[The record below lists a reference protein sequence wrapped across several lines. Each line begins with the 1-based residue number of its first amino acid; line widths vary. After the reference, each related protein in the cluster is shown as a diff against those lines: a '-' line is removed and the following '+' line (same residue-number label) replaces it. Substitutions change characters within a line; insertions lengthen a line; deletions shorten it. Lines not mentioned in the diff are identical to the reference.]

1 MPLNY
6 LDSPDRQVRTNGV
19 RGLWSS
25 TLQWI
30 RTLRTREEQF
40 LLVLAV
46 MIGVITGLAVVGFIL
61 LTERL
66 GSRMYPVGGAGW
78 RRLVVPVLGSLFS
91 GWLLSKYFPEARGS
105 GIPQTRSAME
115 LRGGRISLR
124 TVLGRFFVSSSSL
137 ASGIALG
144 REGPSVQIGAG
155 IASVL
160 GMRLGLGPARL
171 RQLIP
176 VGAAAAIA
184 AAFNT
189 PIAAVL
195 FTLEEV
201 VGNLHAP
208 VLGLVVVGSVTSW
221 AVLQTFLGD
230 EPLFHVPGYQLVQPG
245 ELFIYALLGV
255 AGGLL
260 STVFVK
266 SVLRIRRS
274 FITLPAATQPFQPL
288 VGGIVAGLLGMFL
301 PQVLGVGYDYVDQVL
316 NGDIALRIVL
326 LLIPLKVIAT
336 AVCYGSGN
344 AGGIFGPSL
353 FFGAMLGGAIG
364 SAAHA
369 LLPGATATPG
379 AYALVGMGATFAG
392 IIRTPMTSVF
402 MIFELTRDYS
412 ILVPVM
418 IANMTS
424 YIIAARLQKKSI
436 YIALAEQDGIH
447 LQEHRAHVDP
457 RNRTV
462 LMAMNGQPAIVDPET
477 LLSELPEETDGDLFL
492 IVNSG
497 KLTGVATGDSVR
509 NARDEGHQHFHISD
523 VASRTDEFPHVHPD
537 HPIELAMQRMGEAGW
552 SSLPVVDR
560 ADVSKLR
567 GLITIADVLRAYG
580 PRASD
585 SQSESTA
592 RRT

>member
-1 MPLNY
+1 MNGPIENLK
-6 LDSPDRQVRTNGV
+6 PDRFT
-19 RGLWSS
+19 GLLSS
-25 TLQWI
+25 SFQWVK
-30 RTLRTREEQF
+30 TLRTREEQF
-40 LLVLAV
+40 LVALAV
-46 MIGVITGLAVVGFIL
+46 MIGVLTGLAVVGFIL

-66 GSRMYPVGGAGW
+66 GSRMYPVGGAAW
-78 RRLVVPVLGSLFS
+78 RRLIVPVTGALAS

-105 GIPQTRSAME
+105 GIPQTRGAME
-115 LRGGRISLR
+115 LHGGRISLR
-124 TVLGRFFVSSSSL
+124 TVLGRFFVSSASL

-160 GMRLGLGPARL
+160 GRKLGLGPARL
-171 RQLIP
+171 RQLLP

-208 VLGLVVVGSVTSW
+208 VLGLIVIGSVTSW

-230 EPLFHVPGYQLVQPG
+230 NPLFHVPSYQLVNPG
-245 ELFIYALLGV
+245 ELLIYALLGV
-255 AGGLL
+255 SGGLL

-266 SVLRIRRS
+266 AVLSIRK
-274 FITLPAATQPFQPL
+274 FFAALPFATRPFQPVAGGIL
-288 VGGIVAGLLGMFL
+288 VGALGMFL

-316 NGDIALRIVL
+316 NGDIALRVVL
-326 LLIPLKVIAT
+326 LLIPLKLIAT

-353 FFGAMLGGAIG
+353 FFGAMLGGAVG

-369 LLPGATATPG
+369 LLPGSTATPG
-379 AYALVGMGATFAG
+379 AYALVGMGAAFAG

-412 ILVPVM
+412 ILVPLM

-424 YIIAARLQKKSI
+424 YIIASHLQKKSI

-447 LQEHRAHVDP
+447 LQEHRTLP
-457 RNRTV
+457 ESRSRTV
-462 LMAMNGQPAIVDPET
+462 LLAMTPEPGLVAPGT
-477 LLSELPEETDGDLFL
+477 ALNRLPDEMPGDLFL
-492 IVNSG
+492 VGDGG
-497 KLTGVATGDSVR
+497 KLMGVVSVSSVR
-509 NARDEGHQHFHISD
+509 KALAEGHEVLSIGEL
-523 VASRTDEFPHVHPD
+523 VAPSGGYPHVHPD
-537 HPIELAMQRMGEAGW
+537 HPLELAMQRMGQAGLQ
-552 SSLPVVDR
+552 SLPVVDR
-560 ADVSKLR
+560 ADVAKLR
-567 GLITIADVLRAYG
+567 GLITVNDILRAYG
-580 PRASD
+580 A
-585 SQSESTA
+585 ESTA
-592 RRT
+592 LETAG

>member
-1 MPLNY
+1 
-6 LDSPDRQVRTNGV
+6 
-19 RGLWSS
+19 
-25 TLQWI
+25 
-30 RTLRTREEQF
+30 
-40 LLVLAV
+40 
-46 MIGVITGLAVVGFIL
+46 MIGVLTGLAVVGFIL

-66 GSRMYPVGGAGW
+66 GSRMYPVGGAAW
-78 RRLVVPVLGSLFS
+78 RRLIVPTIGALAS
-91 GWLLSKYFPEARGS
+91 GWLLSKYFPDARGS
-105 GIPQTRSAME
+105 GIPQTRGAME
-115 LRGGRISLR
+115 LHGGRISLR
-124 TVLGRFFVSSSSL
+124 TVLGRFFVSSASL

-160 GMRLGLGPARL
+160 GRKLGLGPARL

-201 VGNLHAP
+201 VGNLHAL
-208 VLGLVVVGSVTSW
+208 VLGLIVIGSVTSW

-230 EPLFHVPGYQLVQPG
+230 NPLFHVPGYQLVNPG
-245 ELFIYALLGV
+245 ELLIYAFLGV

-266 SVLRIRRS
+266 AVLQIRQ
-274 FITLPAATQPFQPL
+274 FFATLPAGTRHFQPAAGGIL
-288 VGGIVAGLLGMFL
+288 VGVLGMFL

-316 NGDIALRIVL
+316 NGDIALRIVV
-326 LLIPLKVIAT
+326 LLIPLKLIAT

-353 FFGAMLGGAIG
+353 FFGAMLGGAVG

-369 LLPGATATPG
+369 LLPGSTATPA
-379 AYALVGMGATFAG
+379 AYALVGMGAAFVG

-412 ILVPVM
+412 ILVPLM

-424 YIIAARLQKKSI
+424 YIIASHLQKKSI
-436 YIALAEQDGIH
+436 YIALAEQDGVH
-447 LQEHRAHVDP
+447 LQEHRTPAES
-457 RNRTV
+457 RSRTV
-462 LMAMNGQPAIVDPET
+462 LM
-477 LLSELPEETDGDLFL
+477 
-492 IVNSG
+492 
-497 KLTGVATGDSVR
+497 
-509 NARDEGHQHFHISD
+509 
-523 VASRTDEFPHVHPD
+523 
-537 HPIELAMQRMGEAGW
+537 
-552 SSLPVVDR
+552 
-560 ADVSKLR
+560 VS
-567 GLITIADVLRAYG
+567 
-580 PRASD
+580 
-585 SQSESTA
+585 
-592 RRT
+592 

>member
-1 MPLNY
+1 MDYP
-6 LDSPDRQVRTNGV
+6 DSQTQTNGSSA
-19 RGLWSS
+19 LWSS
-25 TLQWI
+25 ALQWV
-30 RTLRTREEQF
+30 RRLRSREEQF
-40 LLVLAV
+40 LLALAV
-46 MIGVITGLAVVGFIL
+46 MIGVLTGLAVVGFIL
-61 LTERL
+61 ITERL
-66 GSRMYPVGGAGW
+66 GSRLYPVGGAAW
-78 RRLVVPVLGSLFS
+78 RRLVVPTLGALAS

-124 TVLGRFFVSSSSL
+124 TVLGRFFVSSASL
-137 ASGIALG
+137 ATGIALG

-155 IASVL
+155 IGSVL
-160 GMRLGLGPARL
+160 GTRLGLGPARL

-245 ELFIYALLGV
+245 ELLIYAFLGV

-266 SVLRIRRS
+266 AVLRIRQAFLAFPVVTR
-274 FITLPAATQPFQPL
+274 PFQP
-288 VGGIVAGLLGMFL
+288 VIGGIAVGILGVFL

-326 LLIPLKVIAT
+326 LLIPLKLIAT

-364 SAAHA
+364 SAAHR
-369 LLPGATATPG
+369 LFPGATATPG

-412 ILVPVM
+412 ILVPLM

-424 YIIAARLQKKSI
+424 YILAARLQKKSI
-436 YIALAEQDGIH
+436 YIALAEQDGVH
-447 LQEHRAHVDP
+447 LQEHRTMPDP

-462 LMAMNGQPAIVDPET
+462 LMAMDADP
-477 LLSELPEETDGDLFL
+477 L
-492 IVNSG
+492 IVEANTPLSAVPVEPDRDLYLIVEAG
-497 KLTGVATGDSVR
+497 KLTGVVTRDSILT
-509 NARDEGHQHFHISD
+509 AREDGNENMPVHDLARRSG
-523 VASRTDEFPHVHPD
+523 EFPHVHPD

-560 ADVSKLR
+560 ADISKLR
-567 GLITIADVLRAYG
+567 GLITVSDVLRAYG
-580 PRASD
+580 PRSAK
-585 SQSESTA
+585 Q
-592 RRT
+592 

>member
-1 MPLNY
+1 MDHAENL
-6 LDSPDRQVRTNGV
+6 RTNRFTGFF
-19 RGLWSS
+19 SS
-25 TLQWI
+25 SFDWI

-40 LLVLAV
+40 LVVLAV
-46 MIGVITGLAVVGFIL
+46 MIGVLTGLAVVAFIL

-66 GSRMYPVGGAGW
+66 GSRMYPAGGAAW
-78 RRLVVPVLGSLFS
+78 RRLIVPTIGALAS

-105 GIPQTRSAME
+105 GIPQTRGAME
-115 LRGGRISLR
+115 LHGGRISLR
-124 TVLGRFFVSSSSL
+124 TILGRFFVSSASL

-160 GMRLGLGPARL
+160 GRKLGLGPARL

-208 VLGLVVVGSVTSW
+208 VLGLIVIGSVTSW

-230 EPLFHVPGYQLVQPG
+230 NALFHVPAYQLVNPG
-245 ELFIYALLGV
+245 ELLIYAFLGV

-266 SVLRIRRS
+266 AVLRIRL
-274 FITLPAATQPFQPL
+274 FFAALPAASRPYQPVAGGIL
-288 VGGIVAGLLGMFL
+288 VGALGMFL

-326 LLIPLKVIAT
+326 LLIPLKLIAT

-353 FFGAMLGGAIG
+353 FFGAMLGGAVG

-369 LLPGATATPG
+369 LLPGSTATPG
-379 AYALVGMGATFAG
+379 AYALVGMGAAFAG

-412 ILVPVM
+412 ILVPLM

-424 YIIAARLQKKSI
+424 YIIASHLQKKSI

-447 LQEHRAHVDP
+447 LQEHRTQTDS
-457 RNRTV
+457 RSRTV
-462 LMAMNGQPAIVDPET
+462 LMAMTADPSLVAPGT
-477 LLSELPEETDGDLFL
+477 LLSELPEETAGGLFLVANGGKLMGVVPVASVKKALVEGQHGLSIGDL
-492 IVNSG
+492 
-497 KLTGVATGDSVR
+497 A
-509 NARDEGHQHFHISD
+509 ARSS
-523 VASRTDEFPHVHPD
+523 AYPHVHPD
-537 HPIELAMQRMGEAGW
+537 HPIELAIERMGQSGLQ
-552 SSLPVVDR
+552 SLPVVDR
-560 ADVSKLR
+560 ADIAKLR
-567 GLITIADVLRAYG
+567 GIISVNDVLRAYG
-580 PRASD
+580 PEPA
-585 SQSESTA
+585 A
-592 RRT
+592 

>member
-1 MPLNY
+1 MDHAENL
-6 LDSPDRQVRTNGV
+6 RTNRVTGF
-19 RGLWSS
+19 LSS
-25 TLQWI
+25 GFNWV

-40 LLVLAV
+40 LVVLAV
-46 MIGVITGLAVVGFIL
+46 MIGVLTGLAVVGFIL

-66 GSRMYPVGGAGW
+66 GSRMYPASGAVW
-78 RRLVVPVLGSLFS
+78 RRLIVPTIGALVS

-105 GIPQTRSAME
+105 GIPQTRGAME
-115 LRGGRISLR
+115 LHGGRITLR
-124 TVLGRFFVSSSSL
+124 TVLGRFFVSSASL

-144 REGPSVQIGAG
+144 REGPSVQIGGG

-160 GMRLGLGPARL
+160 GRKLGLGPARL

-176 VGAAAAIA
+176 VGAAAAVA

-208 VLGLVVVGSVTSW
+208 VLGLIVIGSVTSW

-230 EPLFHVPGYQLVQPG
+230 NALFHVPGYQLVNFG
-245 ELFIYALLGV
+245 ELLIYAFLGV

-266 SVLRIRRS
+266 SVLHIRQ
-274 FITLPAATQPFQPL
+274 FFAGLPAATRPFQPIAGGIL
-288 VGGIVAGLLGMFL
+288 VGALGMFL

-326 LLIPLKVIAT
+326 LLIPLKLIAT

-353 FFGAMLGGAIG
+353 FFGAMLGGAVG

-369 LLPGATATPG
+369 LLPGSTATPG
-379 AYALVGMGATFAG
+379 AYALVGMGAAFAG

-412 ILVPVM
+412 ILVPLM

-424 YIIAARLQKKSI
+424 YIIASHLQKKSI
-436 YIALAEQDGIH
+436 YIALAEQDGVH
-447 LQEHRAHVDP
+447 LQEHRTP
-457 RNRTV
+457 SGSRSRTV
-462 LMAMNGQPAIVDPET
+462 LMAMRADPTLVAAGT
-477 LLSELPEETDGDLFL
+477 LLSELPEETPGDLFL
-492 IVNSG
+492 VADG
-497 KLTGVATGDSVR
+497 DKLVGVVPVASVR
-509 NARDEGHQHFHISD
+509 KALGAGQGKISIGDLAARSE
-523 VASRTDEFPHVHPD
+523 AYPHVHPD
-537 HPIELAMQRMGEAGW
+537 HPIELAIERMGQSGLK
-552 SSLPVVDR
+552 SLPVVDR
-560 ADVSKLR
+560 ADISTLR
-567 GLITIADVLRAYG
+567 GIISVNDVLRAYG
-580 PRASD
+580 PAP
-585 SQSESTA
+585 A
-592 RRT
+592 A

>member
-1 MPLNY
+1 MDHAENL
-6 LDSPDRQVRTNGV
+6 RTSRFTGFLTSGV
-19 RGLWSS
+19 NWV
-25 TLQWI
+25 

-40 LLVLAV
+40 LVVLAV
-46 MIGVITGLAVVGFIL
+46 MIGVLTGLAVVGFIL

-66 GSRMYPVGGAGW
+66 GSRMYPVGGAAW
-78 RRLVVPVLGSLFS
+78 RRLIVPTIGALAS

-115 LRGGRISLR
+115 LHGGRISLR
-124 TVLGRFFVSSSSL
+124 TVLGRFFVSSASL

-160 GMRLGLGPARL
+160 GRKLGLGPARL

-208 VLGLVVVGSVTSW
+208 VLGLIVIGSVTSW

-230 EPLFHVPGYQLVQPG
+230 NPLFHVPGYQLVNPG
-245 ELFIYALLGV
+245 ELLIYAFLGV

-266 SVLRIRRS
+266 AVLRIRQ
-274 FITLPAATQPFQPL
+274 FFATLPTATRPFQPVAGGIL
-288 VGGIVAGLLGMFL
+288 VGALGMFL

-326 LLIPLKVIAT
+326 LLIPLKLIAT

-353 FFGAMLGGAIG
+353 FFGAMLGGAVG
-364 SAAHA
+364 SGAHA
-369 LLPGATATPG
+369 LLPGSTATPG
-379 AYALVGMGATFAG
+379 AYALVGMGAAFAG

-424 YIIAARLQKKSI
+424 YIIASHLQKKSI
-436 YIALAEQDGIH
+436 YIALAEQDGVH
-447 LQEHRAHVDP
+447 LQEHRKPGDS
-457 RNRTV
+457 RSRTV
-462 LMAMNGQPAIVDPET
+462 LMAMTPAPALVAPGT
-477 LLSELPEETDGDLFL
+477 LLRQLPDDIPGGVFLVADGGKLMGVVSVASVKESLGEGSDELSIGDL
-492 IVNSG
+492 
-497 KLTGVATGDSVR
+497 VARSE
-509 NARDEGHQHFHISD
+509 AY
-523 VASRTDEFPHVHPD
+523 PHVHPD
-537 HPIELAMQRMGEAGW
+537 HPIEVAMQRMGQSGLQ
-552 SSLPVVDR
+552 SLPVVDR
-560 ADVSKLR
+560 ADIASVR
-567 GLITIADVLRAYG
+567 GLIGVNDILRAYG
-580 PRASD
+580 PELAS
-585 SQSESTA
+585 
-592 RRT
+592 

>member
-1 MPLNY
+1 MEDPKEV
-6 LDSPDRQVRTNGV
+6 QTNGPS
-19 RGLWSS
+19 GLLASVV
-25 TLQWI
+25 QWL

-40 LLVLAV
+40 LLMLAV
-46 MIGVITGLAVVGFIL
+46 MIGVLTGLAVVGFIL

-78 RRLVVPVLGSLFS
+78 RRLVVPTLGALAS

-115 LRGGRISLR
+115 LRGGRIALR
-124 TVLGRFFVSSSSL
+124 TVLGRFFVSSASL
-137 ASGIALG
+137 ASGVALG

-155 IASVL
+155 IASVI
-160 GMRLGLGPARL
+160 GAKLGLGPARL

-195 FTLEEV
+195 FTLEEI

-260 STVFVK
+260 STLFVK
-266 SVLRIRRS
+266 AVLHIRR
-274 FITLPAATQPFQPL
+274 FFLAFPVATQPFQPI
-288 VGGIVAGLLGMFL
+288 VGGITVGVLGIFL

-316 NGDIALRIVL
+316 NGDIALRIIL
-326 LLIPLKVIAT
+326 LLIPLKLLAT

-412 ILVPVM
+412 ILVPLM

-424 YIIAARLQKKSI
+424 YILAAHLQKKSI
-436 YIALAEQDGIH
+436 YIALAEQDGVH
-447 LQEHRAHVDP
+447 LQEHRTAADP

-462 LMAMNGQPAIVDPET
+462 LMAMNAQPVIVGPET
-477 LLSELPEETDGDLFL
+477 PLSELPPQIDGDLYL
-492 IVNSG
+492 IVQNG
-497 KLTGVATGDSVR
+497 KLTGVATADSVH
-509 NARDEGHQHFHISD
+509 NAIREGNGYLCVSD
-523 VASRTDEFPHVHPD
+523 VAGRTGEYPHVHPD
-537 HPIELAMQRMGEAGW
+537 HPVEMAMQRMGHAGW

-560 ADVSKLR
+560 SDISKLR
-567 GLITIADVLRAYG
+567 GLITVRDVLRAYG
-580 PRASD
+580 PRAQRD
-585 SQSESTA
+585 PA
-592 RRT
+592 